1 MYDLYTVYKN
11 VFATATCMHFVR
23 KRLKNENDPHAICM
37 CATYMKTT
45 TDMMG
50 LDGPICAN
58 KPVRQLITHM
68 LLIRSN
74 KSGIL
79 VFRNLQNKHM
89 TVFILLN

>member
-1 MYDLYTVYKN
+1 MTIQVQYKD
-11 VFATATCMHFVR
+11 VFATSTLCMHFVR
-23 KRLKNENDPHAICM
+23 KRLKNENDPH
-37 CATYMKTT
+37 ATYMKTT

>member
-23 KRLKNENDPHAICM
+23 KRLKNENDPHAIC
-37 CATYMKTT
+37 YMKTT

-58 KPVRQLITHM
+58 KPVRQLITHTYVTHT
-68 LLIRSN
+68 I
-74 KSGIL
+74 K
-79 VFRNLQNKHM
+79 
-89 TVFILLN
+89 